1 MSEVIMF
8 DHSETLKSSL
18 LSAFKD
24 KGPAYQPRTQY
35 LDDNQQPI
43 HINRLIFEDS
53 PYLLQHAHNPVDW
66 FPWGDEAFAKAKAEN
81 KPVFLSIGYSTCHW
95 CHVMEEESFD
105 NEEIAKHM
113 NEFFICIKVD
123 RECHPDVDT
132 YYMTAVMMMQGHGGW
147 PMSSF
152 LTPERKPFFGGT
164 YYQPA
169 QFITL
174 MSRVDELWNNQ
185 STEILKQAD
194 SITAQ
199 VAGAMQT
206 KRSLN
211 EIGTNVID
219 ITAQS
224 IMNHHDEVNGG
235 FGQAPKFPNEPYLYF
250 LLEYAILSGK
260 EDDLNAVIKTLHIQ
274 SCGGIYDQI
283 AGGFH
288 RYATDQNW
296 LIPHFEKML
305 YNQANLSYVFAQAHT
320 ITGAKDFKRVAC
332 ETLDYVNHE
341 MTNGDGS
348 FYSATDAD
356 SEGEEGLFF
365 IWDKS
370 EIESL
375 LKADAEEFI
384 KLYQVT
390 TAGNFE
396 GKNILNL
403 KQAIEDYA
411 NENNIDYVELIDRL
425 ATGKKTLWEAR
436 EKRVPPLR
444 DDKIITAWNAMM
456 IRSFA
461 YVGQQ
466 LNRQDYIDIAI
477 RAAKVLIE
485 KNKTED
491 GLLSR
496 SSLAGQ
502 ASIPALQEDYAYLAE
517 ALLQIYDATQD
528 RQWLDHA
535 AKLSDVM
542 IESFWDKE
550 NGGFFMGSQ
559 SKDNLLPASPKEIN
573 DNATSSGNSVALR
586 TLQRLARR
594 TGAKQYQ
601 ATAQQ
606 LIMAYSHDITQRP
619 YICSYMMCGMLEMFV
634 GEQSHQQWCADGNI
648 HISASCNKVK
658 DNYKLVITITIAEE
672 WHLNQVP
679 DGFGNDVPVS
689 VQAIKGWTIDHILYP
704 AFITKTLGFQTEPV
718 DVFEGTIQI
727 TADLSNENKPLT
739 FPKNLLKLKLGLQVC
754 NEQECLAPE
763 SVNCVIPVLD

>member
-1 MSEVIMF
+1 MF
-8 DHSETLKSSL
+8 DHSETLKNSL
-18 LSAFKD
+18 LNALKN
-24 KGPAYQPRTQY
+24 KGSTYQPRTRY
-35 LDDNQQPI
+35 LDDNKQPI
-43 HINRLIFEDS
+43 HINRLILEDS

-164 YYQPA
+164 YYQPT
-169 QFITL
+169 QFISL
-174 MSRVDELWNNQ
+174 MSRVDELWNKQ
-185 STEILKQAD
+185 SAEILEQAN
-194 SITAQ
+194 SISAQ

-206 KRSLN
+206 KQSLN

-224 IMNHHDEVNGG
+224 IMNQHDESNGG

-305 YNQANLSYVFAQAHT
+305 YNQANLSYVFAQAYT

-332 ETLDYVNHE
+332 ETLDYVSHE
-341 MTNGDGS
+341 MTNKDGS

-365 IWDKS
+365 IWDKE

-375 LKADAEEFI
+375 LKEDAEEFI

-390 TAGNFE
+390 AAGNFE

-403 KQAIEDYA
+403 NQPLEDYA
-411 NENNIDYVELIDRL
+411 NENNIDYDELVDRL
-425 ATGKKTLWEAR
+425 ATSKKTLWEAR
-436 EKRVPPLR
+436 EKRIPPLR
-444 DDKIITAWNAMM
+444 DDKVITAWNAMM
-456 IRSFA
+456 IKSFT

-466 LNRQDYIDIAI
+466 LNRIDYIEIAI
-477 RAAKVLIE
+477 RAANALLE

-491 GLLSR
+491 GQLSR

-528 RQWLDHA
+528 SQWLNHA
-535 AKLSDVM
+535 ATLSDVM

-594 TGAKQYQ
+594 TGEKRYQ
-601 ATAQQ
+601 STAQQ

-619 YICSYMMCGMLEMFV
+619 YICSYLMCGMLEMFV

-648 HISASCNKVK
+648 HISGVCNKVK
-658 DNYKLVITITIAEE
+658 DNYKLVLTITIAEE
-672 WHLNQVP
+672 WHLNQIK
-679 DGFGNDVPVS
+679 DNFDLAVPVS

-727 TADLSNENKPLT
+727 TADLSNENKQLT
-739 FPKNLLKLKLGLQVC
+739 FPKNLLKLKLGLQAC
-754 NEQECLAPE
+754 DEQKCLAPE
-763 SVNCVIPVLD
+763 SVSCVIPVLD

>member
-1 MSEVIMF
+1 MF
-8 DHSETLKSSL
+8 DHSETLKNSL
-18 LSAFKD
+18 LTALKN
-24 KGPAYQPRTQY
+24 KGSAYQARTRY
-35 LDDNQQPI
+35 LDDNKQPI
-43 HINRLIFEDS
+43 HINRLILEDS

-66 FPWGDEAFAKAKAEN
+66 FPWGDEAFAIAKTEN

-113 NEFFICIKVD
+113 NDFFICIKVD

-164 YYQPA
+164 YFQPT
-169 QFITL
+169 QFIAL
-174 MSRVDELWNNQ
+174 MSRVDELWNKQ
-185 STEILKQAD
+185 SAEILEQAN
-194 SITAQ
+194 SISAQ

-206 KRSLN
+206 KQSLN

-224 IMNHHDEVNGG
+224 IMNHYDESNGG
-235 FGQAPKFPNEPYLYF
+235 FGKAPKFPNEPYLYF

-260 EDDLNAVIKTLHIQ
+260 EEDLNAVIKTLHVQ

-332 ETLDYVNHE
+332 ETLDYVSRE
-341 MTNGDGS
+341 MTNKDGS

-365 IWDKS
+365 IWNKE
-370 EIESL
+370 EIETL
-375 LKADAEEFI
+375 LKEDAEEFI
-384 KLYQVT
+384 KLYQMT
-390 TAGNFE
+390 AAGNFE

-403 KQAIEDYA
+403 NQPLEDYA
-411 NENNIDYVELIDRL
+411 NENDIDYDALVDRL
-425 ATGKKTLWEAR
+425 ATSKNTLWEAR
-436 EKRVPPLR
+436 EKRIPPLR
-444 DDKIITAWNAMM
+444 DDKVITAWNAMM
-456 IRSFA
+456 IKSFS

-466 LNRQDYIDIAI
+466 LNRKDYIEIAI
-477 RAAKVLIE
+477 RAAHALLE
-485 KNKTED
+485 NNKTED
-491 GLLSR
+491 GQLSR

-502 ASIPALQEDYAYLAE
+502 ASIPALQEDYAYLTE

-535 AKLSDVM
+535 TTLSSTM

-559 SKDNLLPASPKEIN
+559 SKDHLLPTSPKEIN

-586 TLQRLARR
+586 TLLRLGRR
-594 TGAKQYQ
+594 TEEKRYQ
-601 ATAQQ
+601 SIAQQ

-619 YICSYMMCGMLEMFV
+619 YTCSYLMCGMLEMFV
-634 GEQSHQQWCADGNI
+634 GEQSHQQWCADGNV
-648 HISASCNKVK
+648 HISGVCNKVK
-658 DNYKLVITITIAEE
+658 DKYKLILTITIAET
-672 WHLNQVP
+672 WHLNQIK
-679 DGFGNDVPVS
+679 DSFNLAVPVS
-689 VQAIKGWTIDHILYP
+689 VQAIKGWTIDHIFYP
-704 AFITKTLGFQTEPV
+704 AFITKTLGFQTEPA
-718 DVFEGTIQI
+718 DVFEGIIQI
-727 TADLSNENKPLT
+727 TADLSNDNNDLT
-739 FPKNLLKLKLGLQVC
+739 FPNNLLKLKLALQAC
-754 NEQECLAPE
+754 DEQRCLAPE
-763 SVNCVIPVLD
+763 SASCVIPVLD

>member
-1 MSEVIMF
+1 MF
-8 DHSETLKSSL
+8 KYPEELKESL
-18 LSAFKD
+18 KSAFKD
-24 KGPAYQPRTQY
+24 KGEDYQARTRY
-35 LDDNQQPI
+35 LDDKDQPVY
-43 HINRLIFEDS
+43 INRLILEDS

-66 FPWGDEAFAKAKAEN
+66 FPWSDEAFAKAKAEN

-132 YYMTAVMMMQGHGGW
+132 YYMTAVMMMQGQGGW

-164 YYQPA
+164 YYQPT
-169 QFITL
+169 QFIAL
-174 MSRVDELWNNQ
+174 MSRIDEVWHKQ
-185 STEILKQAD
+185 SAEILEQAN
-194 SITAQ
+194 SISSQ
-199 VAGAMQT
+199 VAGVMQT

-211 EIGTNVID
+211 EIGPNVID
-219 ITAQS
+219 VAAQA
-224 IMNHHDEVNGG
+224 IMNHHDAINGG

-260 EDDLNAVIKTLHIQ
+260 DDELNSVIKTLHIQ
-274 SCGGIYDQI
+274 GCGGIYDQI

-305 YNQANLSYVFAQAHT
+305 YNQANLSYVFAQAYT
-320 ITGAKDFKRVAC
+320 ITGAKDFKRIAC
-332 ETLDYVNHE
+332 ETLDYVSHE
-341 MTNGDGS
+341 MTNNDGS

-356 SEGEEGLFF
+356 SAGEEGLFF
-365 IWDKS
+365 IWDKE
-370 EIESL
+370 EIEAL
-375 LKADAEEFI
+375 LKEDAEEFI

-390 TAGNFE
+390 ATGNFE

-403 KQAIEDYA
+403 NQPLEDYA
-411 NENNIDYVELIDRL
+411 NENKIDYDELIVRL
-425 ATGKKTLWEAR
+425 ATSKKTLWEAR
-436 EKRVPPLR
+436 EKRIPPLR

-456 IRSFA
+456 IKSFA

-466 LNRQDYIDIAI
+466 LNRKDYIDTAI
-477 RAAKVLIE
+477 KAANALLE
-485 KNKTED
+485 TNTTEE
-491 GLLSR
+491 GQLSR
-496 SSLAGQ
+496 SSLSGQ

-528 RQWLDHA
+528 RQWLNHA
-535 AKLSDVM
+535 TTLSDTM

-550 NGGFFMGSQ
+550 NGGFFMSNQ
-559 SKDNLLPASPKEIN
+559 SKDNLLPAAPKEIN

-586 TLQRLARR
+586 TLQRLLRR
-594 TGAKQYQ
+594 TGEKRYQ
-601 ATAQQ
+601 SIAQQ

-619 YICSYMMCGMLEMFV
+619 YICSYLMCGMLEMFV
-634 GEQSHQQWCADGNI
+634 GEQSHQQWCADGNVCI
-648 HISASCNKVK
+648 QAACKKIKG
-658 DNYKLVITITIAEE
+658 DYKLLINISIAEK
-672 WHLNQVP
+672 WHLNQIK
-679 DGFGNDVPVS
+679 DSFNLDVPIS
-689 VQAIKGWTIDHILYP
+689 VQAIKGWSIDHILYP
-704 AFITKTLGFQTEPV
+704 AYVTKNLGFQPEPV

-727 TADLSNENKPLT
+727 MAELSNDNNELI
-739 FPKNLLKLKLGLQVC
+739 FPKNLLKLKLELQAC
-754 NEQECLAPE
+754 DEQKCLAPE
-763 SVNCVIPVLD
+763 SVSCVIPVLD